1 MNNKVILKPIR
12 GTKQFHLFTRKI
24 TKEHL
29 ISDTSLQLCPAI
41 YQEYIQGSNH
51 IRAHV
56 FGDKV
61 YAVLLTSNDLDW
73 RENLDIPFEII
84 ELSHDN

>member
-41 YQEYIQGSNH
+41 YQEYIQGS
-51 IRAHV
+51 
-56 FGDKV
+56 
-61 YAVLLTSNDLDW
+61 TSNDLDW